1 MRLLDRNMRTKRIAQ
16 FRVMAGNVRIS
27 TTVLL
32 WAFSI
37 AALGLG
43 VASFLVPPTGQ
54 IDPSVL
60 RFVAELFAIMA
71 LLELREAVLEGL
83 GVKLTHGST
92 TIEVHDLDGQSSDHP
107 VPQTPAGDESGAN
120 DSGADEFEIE

>member
-1 MRLLDRNMRTKRIAQ
+1 MTR
-16 FRVMAGNVRIS
+16 NVRTS

-32 WAFSI
+32 WVFSI

-43 VASFLVPPTGQ
+43 VASFMVPPTGQ

-60 RFVAELFAIMA
+60 RYVAELFAIMA

-83 GVKLTHGST
+83 GVKLTHGNT
-92 TIEVHDLDGQSSDHP
+92 TIEVHDLDGKPSEYP
-107 VPQTPAGDESGAN
+107 TPQEPAGDGEA
-120 DSGADEFEIE
+120 ATDEDAGETQE